1 MKKIMFNDALELTLA
16 VLHREKTQTRR
27 EIKCPRTQDGIDVAG
42 FDVHKFFSGFRE
54 VVNVDYDGR
63 EIGAL
68 EPPYKVGEIVA
79 IAQSY
84 EDVWSYY
91 TANGQY
97 AKSGELH
104 IKYIGY
110 AGWKNKMFV
119 RADLM
124 PHHIKITNIRV
135 ERLQDISDEDC
146 LKEGIYKLS
155 ESDYNFK
162 GNKERYTSRTAKD
175 AFRKL
180 INQLDRKMWAA
191 NPYEWVFEFELVD

>member
-1 MKKIMFNDALELTLA
+1 MFNDALELTLA

-27 EIKCPRTQDGIDVAG
+27 LVGNSAMNSYRTDSKDVVRIDMSKA
-42 FDVHKFFSGFRE
+42 
-54 VVNVDYDGR
+54 
-63 EIGAL
+63 
-68 EPPYKVGEIVA
+68 PYKIGEIVA

-84 EDVWSYY
+84 EDVWRYY

-180 INQLDRKMWAA
+180 INQLDRKMWAV

>member
-1 MKKIMFNDALELTLA
+1 MFNDALELTLA

-27 EIKCPRTQDGIDVAG
+27 EIKCPRTQNGIDVAG
-42 FDVHKFFSGFRE
+42 FDVHKFSTGFRE
-54 VVNVDYDGR
+54 VVTLDYDGR

-84 EDVWSYY
+84 EDVCSYY

-110 AGWKNKMFV
+110 AGWRNKMFV

-124 PHHIKITNIRV
+124 PHHIKINNIRA
-135 ERLQDISDEDC
+135 EKLQDIDAKDC
-146 LKEGIYKLS
+146 LCEGVFQI
-155 ESDYNFK
+155 
-162 GNKERYTSRTAKD
+162 GNISLFTFYGARARYRTPVA
-175 AFRKL
+175 AFQAL
-180 INQLDRKMWAA
+180 IKKLDRKMWTA
-191 NPYEWVFEFELVD
+191 NPYVWVYEFELVD

>member
-16 VLHREKTQTRR
+16 VLHRKKTQTRR
-27 EIKCPRTQDGIDVAG
+27 LVGNSAMYSYRTDSKDVVRIDISKA
-42 FDVHKFFSGFRE
+42 
-54 VVNVDYDGR
+54 
-63 EIGAL
+63 
-68 EPPYKVGEIVA
+68 PYKVGEIVA

-84 EDVWSYY
+84 EDVCRYY
-91 TANGQY
+91 EANGKY
-97 AKSGELH
+97 PKSGELH

-119 RADLM
+119 SPCEM

-155 ESDYNFK
+155 ESNYNFK
-162 GNKERYTSRTAKD
+162 GNKERTTSRTAKD

-180 INQLDRKMWAA
+180 INQLDRKMWTA
-191 NPYEWVFEFELVD
+191 NPYVWVYEFELVD